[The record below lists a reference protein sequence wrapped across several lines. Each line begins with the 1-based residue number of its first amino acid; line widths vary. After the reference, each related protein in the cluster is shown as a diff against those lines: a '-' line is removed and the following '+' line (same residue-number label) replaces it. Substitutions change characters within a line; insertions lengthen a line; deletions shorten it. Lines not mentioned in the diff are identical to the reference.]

1 MFKEGNG
8 FALFRK
14 MSWKRRYFVLKGHLL
29 YYWTSAES
37 YQEGKKNIKKAIE
50 LLDSRIELGEDT
62 KFVLYA
68 QLVGYNIYNHF
79 NIIVSNGKIR

>member
-29 YYWTSAES
+29 YYYSTAES
-37 YQEGKKNIKKAIE
+37 YQDNKKNIKKPIE
-50 LLDSRIELGEDT
+50 LLGSRIEIGEET
-62 KFVLYA
+62 KFVLHA
-68 QLVGYNIYNHF
+68 ELV
-79 NIIVSNGKIR
+79 RL